1 MTGTFKT
8 AISLALA
15 LAFIGSAAVAE
26 VKETDPGASCTN
38 STETIQGQ
46 TASCK
51 SCSATKCDTS
61 GSTVTNCRKETT
73 KTCTIGNQTVN
84 PGGPKTQVVPVK
96 PSEVL
101 DMAPATGGKKG
112 IKGQAID
119 GGVKLKT
126 AP

>member
-1 MTGTFKT
+1 MPTRFMLAG
-8 AISLALA
+8 ALA
-15 LAFIGSAAVAE
+15 WGLAFAAFEARAE
-26 VKETDPGASCTN
+26 VKEGDPGATCTN

-46 TASCK
+46 QASCK
-51 SCSATKCDTS
+51 SCTATKCDTS

-73 KTCTIGNQTVN
+73 KTCTIAGMVVN
-84 PGGPKTQVVPVK
+84 PSGIKTTVVPVL

-101 DMAPATGGKKG
+101 DMSPPAGGKKG
-112 IKGQAID
+112 IKAPVAS